1 MAKTT
6 TTIIITTI
14 IAAAKKAE
22 KKAAT
27 AKSIN
32 PANGITTTIITKA
45 STSGLPI
52 RRSAGS

>member
-1 MAKTT
+1 MAKAT